1 MSEGISGYRNPGDID
16 IRRFSLISAS
26 GQVIDLKSL
35 AIDFSVYQ
43 DLFEHFIQCD
53 LVLNDSV
60 GLINTL
66 NGDKDSNIQGGFT
79 GGEILVVSYK
89 SNDDTLEYKNHFFAL
104 YELTDRKRIEE
115 RSEVYFLS
123 GVSIEA
129 YPAMSNKIS
138 RAYGGKGGNLISK
151 MASSIINEFVYTD
164 SVKAL
169 HRNYK
174 GTVGIRL
181 IKKID
186 VDETVGL
193 QNYIIPNLT
202 VDDTLDFLA
211 SEADSQDH
219 IPYFMFY
226 ENSEGFNFKNLSN
239 LIKQE
244 VKEEYSYLPSN
255 MDEGKGSPSDE
266 NFDRTK
272 LISFDVIKQSN
283 VIDNIQQGLYRSKT
297 IHLDIQKKTKRE
309 VIFNYDDYAPKFTKL
324 QPFKINGSLDT
335 SPVVRMVTSRKGH
348 DVDAL
353 FIDESPNPTKSN
365 EVMGQSA
372 SYGQHIFNTVI
383 EVSLPGDSE
392 LDVGNIIRLSIPS
405 AATSADQDGDE
416 DKYLSGKYIITKLRH
431 KMLDG
436 TDSFTTILECAKDT
450 GTKL

>member
-1 MSEGISGYRNPGDID
+1 MV
-16 IRRFSLISAS
+16 IRILIFKA
-26 GQVIDLKSL
+26 D
-35 AIDFSVYQ
+35 
-43 DLFEHFIQCD
+43 
-53 LVLNDSV
+53 
-60 GLINTL
+60 
-66 NGDKDSNIQGGFT
+66 
-79 GGEILVVSYK
+79 
-89 SNDDTLEYKNHFFAL
+89 L

-186 VDETVGL
+186 VVETVGL

-297 IHLDIQKKTKRE
+297 IHLDILKKTKRE

-353 FIDESPNPTKSN
+353 FIEYVLT
-365 EVMGQSA
+365 VGCILRSA
-372 SYGQHIFNTVI
+372 HIQYCN
-383 EVSLPGDSE
+383 
-392 LDVGNIIRLSIPS
+392 
-405 AATSADQDGDE
+405 
-416 DKYLSGKYIITKLRH
+416 
-431 KMLDG
+431 
-436 TDSFTTILECAKDT
+436 
-450 GTKL
+450 